1 MNQIEVSETT
11 SLMLRHGLLAGI
23 GGVIRVIETKDVVSM
38 TMTQR
43 LILFACGGAVG
54 SFTGVLMFF
63 ACRHLCLTEYA
74 TAGLVGLAG
83 YCGDP
88 LLRLAA
94 AKLKRVVKSQG
105 VEDKD

>member
-1 MNQIEVSETT
+1 
-11 SLMLRHGLLAGI
+11 
-23 GGVIRVIETKDVVSM
+23 
-38 TMTQR
+38 
-43 LILFACGGAVG
+43 
-54 SFTGVLMFF
+54 
-63 ACRHLCLTEYA
+63 
-74 TAGLVGLAG
+74 VGLAG

>member
-1 MNQIEVSETT
+1 MNLSDLGDTGNM
-11 SLMLRHGLLAGI
+11 LLRHGLLAGI
-23 GGVIRVIETKDVVSM
+23 GGVIRVIETKDVVNM
-38 TMTQR
+38 TTAQR

-105 VEDKD
+105 IEDKD